1 MGLKPTICWFE
12 SRIWKMVTV
21 LSLKDKTNV
30 FSVLVFSRTTTT
42 VQTQPADGSRD
53 INIHSALPH
62 SLCYNL
68 LAGRGLLV
76 GDTLSGPRCQ
86 RSRWSSTARQPS
98 SVKQRR
104 TFSCQKQKPSS
115 FHFLCSSTT
124 SAHSARHAP
133 CLSRPLRFPLPAKNK
148 NKCTKAARRGEKQ
161 KVTPVS
167 ECALLI
173 NSLNKYNIS
182 NVSTAATAKSACQ
195 LVRRRRTQKQ
205 HFIHIN
211 KKRII
216 RLKSQRG
223 LWCSSPSWEQRNPNA
238 SLIPA
243 LRWRGNKE
251 IE

>member
-1 MGLKPTICWFE
+1 
-12 SRIWKMVTV
+12 MVTV

-30 FSVLVFSRTTTT
+30 FSVLVFSRTTTTT

-62 SLCYNL
+62 SLRYNL
-68 LAGRGLLV
+68 LAGGGLLV

-133 CLSRPLRFPLPAKNK
+133 RFSRPLRFPLPAKNK
-148 NKCTKAARRGEKQ
+148 NKCTKAARRGEAEGDTG
-161 KVTPVS
+161 VRVRTS
-167 ECALLI
+167 
-173 NSLNKYNIS
+173 NK
-182 NVSTAATAKSACQ
+182 
-195 LVRRRRTQKQ
+195 L
-205 HFIHIN
+205 
-211 KKRII
+211 
-216 RLKSQRG
+216 SQ
-223 LWCSSPSWEQRNPNA
+223 
-238 SLIPA
+238 
-243 LRWRGNKE
+243 
-251 IE
+251 

>member
-1 MGLKPTICWFE
+1 
-12 SRIWKMVTV
+12 MVTV
-21 LSLKDKTNV
+21 LLLKDKTNV

-42 VQTQPADGSRD
+42 EQTQPADGSRD

-62 SLCYNL
+62 SLRYNL
-68 LAGRGLLV
+68 SAGGGLLV

-148 NKCTKAARRGEKQ
+148 NKCTKAARRGEAEGDTG
-161 KVTPVS
+161 VRVRTS
-167 ECALLI
+167 
-173 NSLNKYNIS
+173 NK
-182 NVSTAATAKSACQ
+182 
-195 LVRRRRTQKQ
+195 L
-205 HFIHIN
+205 
-211 KKRII
+211 
-216 RLKSQRG
+216 SQ
-223 LWCSSPSWEQRNPNA
+223 
-238 SLIPA
+238 
-243 LRWRGNKE
+243 
-251 IE
+251 

>member
-12 SRIWKMVTV
+12 SWIWKMVTV
-21 LSLKDKTNV
+21 LLLKDKTNV
-30 FSVLVFSRTTTT
+30 FSVLVFSRTKTTE
-42 VQTQPADGSRD
+42 QTQPADGSCD

-62 SLCYNL
+62 SLRYNL
-68 LAGRGLLV
+68 LADGGLLV

-86 RSRWSSTARQPS
+86 RSCWSSTARQPS

-133 CLSRPLRFPLPAKNK
+133 LWVGLSGFHCRQKIKINAQRRP
-148 NKCTKAARRGEKQ
+148 GGGKQ

>member
-1 MGLKPTICWFE
+1 MNIIWTYNEPLLTRKNGTEIKSSSSRETTSFIKESLKMGLKPTICWFE
-12 SRIWKMVTV
+12 SWIWKMVTV

-42 VQTQPADGSRD
+42 TVQTQPADGSRD

-62 SLCYNL
+62 SLRYSL
-68 LAGRGLLV
+68 LAGGGLLV

-148 NKCTKAARRGEKQ
+148 NKCTKAARRGEAEGDTG
-161 KVTPVS
+161 VRVRTS
-167 ECALLI
+167 
-173 NSLNKYNIS
+173 NK
-182 NVSTAATAKSACQ
+182 
-195 LVRRRRTQKQ
+195 L
-205 HFIHIN
+205 
-211 KKRII
+211 
-216 RLKSQRG
+216 SQ
-223 LWCSSPSWEQRNPNA
+223 
-238 SLIPA
+238 
-243 LRWRGNKE
+243 
-251 IE
+251 

>member
-1 MGLKPTICWFE
+1 MNIIWTYNEPLLTHKNGTEIKSSSSRKTTSFIKESLKMGLKPTMCWFE

-21 LSLKDKTNV
+21 LILKDKTNV
-30 FSVLVFSRTTTT
+30 FSVLVFSRTTTTTT

-62 SLCYNL
+62 SLRYNL
-68 LAGRGLLV
+68 LAGGGLLV

-133 CLSRPLRFPLPAKNK
+133 RFSRPLRFPLPAKHK
-148 NKCTKAARRGEKQ
+148 NKCTKAARRGEAEGDTC
-161 KVTPVS
+161 VRVRTS
-167 ECALLI
+167 
-173 NSLNKYNIS
+173 NK
-182 NVSTAATAKSACQ
+182 
-195 LVRRRRTQKQ
+195 L
-205 HFIHIN
+205 
-211 KKRII
+211 
-216 RLKSQRG
+216 SQ
-223 LWCSSPSWEQRNPNA
+223 
-238 SLIPA
+238 
-243 LRWRGNKE
+243 
-251 IE
+251 